1 MDLIY
6 QNHGNIVLLAG
17 DGKGA
22 AEAAA
27 LLSRWGVS
35 YQASV
40 MPPDSASR
48 NQPSYELLILDLTGL
63 DLPNLSGQ
71 EVAAVADIADVASTI
86 AIVDLDSLDHIG
98 PFLDADPLEFL
109 SWPIMED
116 ELMAAL
122 ANAGVTQSF
131 REDVA
136 GLDVGPE
143 GLASLREDA
152 ERVARALARLAEA
165 DVATRPARTGPRP
178 PSQSA
183 RLLRDLIRKRR
194 LRSEFFPDELFA
206 DPGWDILLDLAAA
219 RHERKQVSV
228 SSLCIA
234 ASVPTTTGLR
244 WIKALTRM
252 GLIVRN
258 ADPTDGRRSFIAISE
273 PTAAVMERYLDITH

>member
-1 MDLIY
+1 ML
-6 QNHGNIVLLAG
+6 VG

-27 LLSRWGVS
+27 LLSRWGGA
-35 YQASV
+35 YQASG
-40 MPPDSASR
+40 MPLDQAFR
-48 NQPSYELLILDLTGL
+48 IQPPCALLVLDLTSL
-63 DLPNLSGQ
+63 DLPNLCPR
-71 EVAAVADIADVASTI
+71 EVAAVVDIAEAAPTI
-86 AIVDLDSLDHIG
+86 AIVNLDALDHIG
-98 PFLDADPLEFL
+98 PFLDADALEFL

-116 ELMAAL
+116 EFMAAL
-122 ANAGVTQSF
+122 ANAGVTHSF

-136 GLDVGPE
+136 GLGDGPE

-165 DVATRPARTGPRP
+165 DVTSRPARTGPRP

-183 RLLRDLIRKRR
+183 RLLRDLIRRRR

-273 PTAAVMERYLDITH
+273 PTAALMERYLDIAC